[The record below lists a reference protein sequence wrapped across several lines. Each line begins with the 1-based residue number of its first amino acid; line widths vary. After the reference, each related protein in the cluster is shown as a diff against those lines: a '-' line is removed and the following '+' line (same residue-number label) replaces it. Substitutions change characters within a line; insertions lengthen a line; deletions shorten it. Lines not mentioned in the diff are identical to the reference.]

1 MRHAGR
7 TDLRANI
14 VFMRTEPDSKRPATV
29 ATESTAPAPRPT
41 GEATDAG
48 HGRRAMRPWARTLT
62 IGAAI
67 LMAAFVTV
75 QVGGCGLKTP
85 LQLPKKAPA
94 PKPAS

>member
-1 MRHAGR
+1 
-7 TDLRANI
+7 
-14 VFMRTEPDSKRPATV
+14 
-29 ATESTAPAPRPT
+29 
-41 GEATDAG
+41 
-48 HGRRAMRPWARTLT
+48 MRPWARTLT